1 MRKAGGVPEMTPSV
15 AVRPVAAPP
24 PAVRPALVA
33 VRQQEAWSAY
43 LLLAPYLA
51 AFVLFTVVPSV
62 YGLYLSF
69 TDFRLGAV
77 HLHWTGLDNFAY
89 VLTDPLFRTSVGN
102 TVVFVLEST
111 PALIVIPLALAVALN
126 QRLPLRAF
134 FRGAFFLPFTLS
146 VSIVSICWWW
156 LLDPHFGPVYFYL
169 RELGLHPPAWAS
181 SPQLAMAAVI
191 VATVWWT
198 AGYNMVL
205 FLAGLQD
212 IPLHLYEAARI
223 DGAGGWRQF
232 WTVTL
237 PLLRP
242 TTLFVIVI
250 QLIASFQVFGQ
261 VYVMTGGGPGN
272 STRTVIQYVYETAF
286 VRLQMAE
293 GAAAAWMLF
302 LIILVF
308 SMGQFKLLSGH
319 TEY

>member
-1 MRKAGGVPEMTPSV
+1 VTPAA
-15 AVRPVAAPP
+15 AVRSAAVSPSTVRAARA
-24 PAVRPALVA
+24 AVR
-33 VRQQEAWSAY
+33 RQEALAAY
-43 LLLAPYLA
+43 ALLAPYLA
-51 AFVLFTVVPSV
+51 AFIGFMVAPSA

-77 HLHWTGLDNFAY
+77 HPRWTGLDNFAY
-89 VLTDPLFRTSVGN
+89 VLTDPLFRTTVGN

-111 PALIVIPLALAVALN
+111 PALIVVPLALAVALN
-126 QRLPLRAF
+126 QRLPARAF

-156 LLDPHFGPVYFYL
+156 LLDPNFGAVYFYL
-169 RELGLHPPAWAS
+169 KELGLHAAPWIS
-181 SPQLAMAAVI
+181 SPHLAMAAV
-191 VATVWWT
+191 VLATVWWT

-223 DGAGGWRQF
+223 DGAGGWRLF
-232 WTVTL
+232 RSVTL

-242 TTLFVIVI
+242 TMLFVIVI

-261 VYVMTGGGPGN
+261 VYVMTSGGPGN
-272 STRTVIQYVYETAF
+272 ATRTVIQYVYETAF
-286 VRLQMAE
+286 VQLQLSE
-293 GAAAAWMLF
+293 GAAAAWVLF

-308 SMGQFKLLSGH
+308 SLAQFKLFSGH

>member
-1 MRKAGGVPEMTPSV
+1 MTQSI
-15 AVRPVAAPP
+15 AAPAAAVS
-24 PAVRPALVA
+24 PAPARPARTA
-33 VRQQEAWSAY
+33 GARQEVWSAY
-43 LLLAPYLA
+43 LLLAPYLV
-51 AFVLFTVVPSV
+51 AFGAFMVAPSV

-77 HLHWTGLDNFAY
+77 HPRWTGLDNFAY
-89 VLTDPLFRTSVGN
+89 VVTDPLFRTTVGN

-111 PALIVIPLALAVALN
+111 PALIVVPLVLAVALN

-156 LLDPHFGPVYFYL
+156 LLDPNFGPVYFYL
-169 RELGLHPPAWAS
+169 RQSGLRAPAWIS
-181 SPQLAMAAVI
+181 SPHLAMAAV
-191 VATVWWT
+191 VAATVWWT

-212 IPLHLYEAARI
+212 IPAHLYEAARI

-232 WTVTL
+232 RSVTL

-242 TTLFVIVI
+242 TMLFVVVI

-261 VYVMTGGGPGN
+261 VYVMTSGGPGN
-272 STRTVIQYVYETAF
+272 ATRTVIQYVYETAF
-286 VRLQMAE
+286 VQLQLSA
-293 GAAAAWMLF
+293 GAAAAWLLF

-308 SMGQFKLLSGH
+308 SLAQFRLFSGH

>member
-1 MRKAGGVPEMTPSV
+1 MTPST
-15 AVRPVAAPP
+15 AVEPVPAT

-33 VRQQEAWSAY
+33 VRRQEAWSAY
-43 LLLAPYLA
+43 ALLAPYVA
-51 AFVLFTVVPSV
+51 VFVAFTIWPSV

-77 HLHWTGLDNFAY
+77 HPHWTGLDNFAY
-89 VLTDPLFRTSVGN
+89 VLADPLFRTSVAN

-111 PALIVIPLALAVALN
+111 PALIVIPLALAVGVN
-126 QRLPLRAF
+126 QRLPMRAF

-156 LLDPHFGPVYFYL
+156 LLDPNFGPVYFYL
-169 RELGLHPPAWAS
+169 KELGLRAPAWIS
-181 SPQLAMAAVI
+181 SPHLAMAV
-191 VATVWWT
+191 VVGATVWWT

-223 DGAGGWRQF
+223 DGAGAWRQF
-232 WTVTL
+232 RTITL

-242 TTLFVIVI
+242 TMLFVIII

-261 VYVMTGGGPGN
+261 VYVMTNGGPGN

-286 VRLQMAE
+286 VRLQLSE
-293 GAAAAWMLF
+293 GAAAAWVLF

-308 SMGQFKLLSGH
+308 SLAQFKLFSGH

>member
-1 MRKAGGVPEMTPSV
+1 MTPSV
-15 AVRPVAAPP
+15 AERPIAPSHR
-24 PAVRPALVA
+24 AVRPAMMA
-33 VRQQEAWSAY
+33 VRRRQETWSAY
-43 LLLAPYLA
+43 LLLAPYVVVFLA
-51 AFVLFTVVPSV
+51 FMIVPSA

-69 TDFRLGAV
+69 TDFRLGNA

-89 VLTDPLFRTSVGN
+89 VLTDPLFRTTVGN

-111 PALIVIPLALAVALN
+111 PALVVVPLALAVALN
-126 QRLPLRAF
+126 QRLPMRAF
-134 FRGAFFLPFTLS
+134 FRGAFFVPFTLS
-146 VSIVSICWWW
+146 VSVVSICWWW
-156 LLDPHFGPVYFYL
+156 LLDPNFGPVYFYL
-169 RELGLHPPAWAS
+169 KQLGLRPPAWIS
-181 SPQLAMAAVI
+181 SPSLAMAAVV

-212 IPLHLYEAARI
+212 IPAHLYEAARI
-223 DGAGGWRQF
+223 DGASAWRQF
-232 WTVTL
+232 RAVTL

-261 VYVMTGGGPGN
+261 VYVMTNGGPGN

-286 VRLQMAE
+286 VQLQMSE
-293 GAAAAWMLF
+293 GAAAAWVLF

-308 SMGQFKLLSGH
+308 SLAQFKLLSGH
-319 TEY
+319 SEY